1 MRPAADLYQPFATHL
16 RVEVG
21 SSENT
26 IRAYLGDIK
35 RFRRWLDAE
44 GSRRGPSTDLARGHR
59 ARDPHLPRAPRHRTR
74 GRAPRRQPRH
84 DRPIT
89 PKTTHR
95 IISSLRRWFDYL
107 IDVEKLPI
115 NQNPARRIR
124 KPKLPK
130 RHPPALTPEQ
140 VASLIAAA
148 HERSRSSER
157 VRNWA
162 LTTFLYYTGLR
173 VRELCNMRLADIE
186 YENGWP
192 ARLRVV
198 GKGNKERTVV
208 LSHDPT
214 IGAEAARAL
223 SVWLQHRSRL
233 VAAGPARQ
241 PTTCGWSRSA
251 LELADPSQPSGVRAV
266 FRSLSGPSAR
276 PSIRT
281 SFATRSRRTPCAA
294 ARGWTPC
301 SACSGTRASRRPA
314 CTSTPATRTLQ
325 TLLRY
330 CLMAPRWASLETSRG
345 QSRLTRVSRRR
356 LVSAR
361 AACPVGYRLIAPRLS
376 PMEGMRFRPALR
388 PRPRQC
394 RASRGEAQRSIRR
407 LRKLQAHRRA
417 RNAMPFPRWRKPM
430 ARQTS
435 HHRSPQLCTYVQLVW
450 SEVAMRQMAQ

>member
-44 GSRRGPSTDLARGHR
+44 GRGEGTPPTWLELTEREIRTYLAHLATERVVERPDGSRVTIA
-59 ARDPHLPRAPRHRTR
+59 
-74 GRAPRRQPRH
+74 
-84 DRPIT
+84 PIT

-140 VASLIAAA
+140 VASLIATA

-173 VRELCNMRLADIE
+173 VSELCNMRLADIE
-186 YENGWP
+186 YESGWP
-192 ARLRVV
+192 ARLKVI

-208 LSHDPT
+208 LSHDPA
-214 IGAEAARAL
+214 IGAGEAARAL
-223 SVWLQHRSRL
+223 SVWLQHRAGVVSGMP
-233 VAAGPARQ
+233 GPATDHVWLVPVGARTGR
-241 PTTCGWSRSA
+241 PIS
-251 LELADPSQPSGVRAV
+251 PSGVRAV
-266 FRSLSGPSAR
+266 FRSLSRAVGVPVHPHILR
-276 PSIRT
+276 H
-281 SFATRSRRTPCAA
+281 SFATHAVRSG
-294 ARGWTPC
+294 ARLDAVQRMLGH
-301 SACSGTRASRRPA
+301 
-314 CTSTPATRTLQ
+314 
-325 TLLRY
+325 
-330 CLMAPRWASLETSRG
+330 ASLATTGMYLHASDEDLASVVR
-345 QSRLTRVSRRR
+345 SLAS
-356 LVSAR
+356 SA
-361 AACPVGYRLIAPRLS
+361 A
-376 PMEGMRFRPALR
+376 
-388 PRPRQC
+388 
-394 RASRGEAQRSIRR
+394 
-407 LRKLQAHRRA
+407 
-417 RNAMPFPRWRKPM
+417 
-430 ARQTS
+430 
-435 HHRSPQLCTYVQLVW
+435 
-450 SEVAMRQMAQ
+450 